1 MINYEEYT
9 EKAKKILMDVQDI
22 LMRYRQNQLAS
33 EHILLSMLEDGDNIA
48 IEILNGK
55 NTSIDSLKKDVEEVI
70 GRYGSSRESTNQI
83 YITPEARH

>member
-9 EKAKKILMDVQDI
+9 EKAKKILLDVQDI
-22 LMRYRQNQLAS
+22 LTRYRQNQLAS

-55 NTSIDSLKKDVEEVI
+55 NIKHRFSEE
-70 GRYGSSRESTNQI
+70 RC
-83 YITPEARH
+83 